1 MFQNIE
7 DGVRIKCKNKE
18 DCGVCIKL
26 ARRTLENSV
35 GRGKFRFDGRYSST
49 SHGDHEVS
57 VELRGYAADDVPEIK
72 SITVEGVEE

>member
-18 DCGVCIKL
+18 DAVVFMKL
-26 ARRTLENSV
+26 ARSTLENSV
-35 GRGKFRFDGRYSST
+35 GREKFRFDGMYSST